1 MKLLTQEM
9 IDELIKRSKEPEV
22 QESLKGLE
30 IRLIMLATDCPDN
43 DDRQAEL
50 VLQNGQIVSCKVDSK
65 PAPSDLRTAT
75 LDKAKFDA
83 KVTSPFKPLV
93 DLITERMSL
102 VAAFGHVKIE
112 GDLPKIMTQVEG
124 FVAFLKLIGS
134 LPVDW
139 DK

>member
-1 MKLLTQEM
+1 VKLLTQEM

-50 VLQNGQIVSCKVDSK
+50 VLENGNIVSCKVDSK
-65 PAPSDLRTAT
+65 PAPSDLRTAP

>member
-50 VLQNGQIVSCKVDSK
+50 VLENGNIVSCKVDSK
-65 PAPSDLRTAT
+65 PAPSDLRTAP